1 MRAGP
6 RSDRKGIGAYASTPV
21 LSWTWGASLLAPAA
35 TGADCGNPQPGCTP
49 TKFSSNP
56 RTSPAYPHVRGSR
69 NGALLFKVVADN
81 VAKRNIAVVC
91 DAAARRLLAEPGS
104 EVRGV
109 EVMQ

>member
-56 RTSPAYPHVRGSR
+56 RTSPIAQGLGRSQQWLHDATKNRVALQRTANAIRPPTARQTR
-69 NGALLFKVVADN
+69 NPT
-81 VAKRNIAVVC
+81 
-91 DAAARRLLAEPGS
+91 AEPAQDS
-104 EVRGV
+104 AHA
-109 EVMQ
+109 